1 MVMGSDHLVQTSST
15 TLGGLGGFTS
25 LGGNAGA
32 NYLSSTGQTIGVI
45 GTGII
50 STTMIGSNVVISSTG
65 GTGGQN
71 NQNAFSTYSF
81 LGGGSHGNDIVAHE
95 TASTITWI
103 GGCGIGIDSLDTHSA
118 GHSGFITINA
128 SHSWGEVR
136 FPGGGDPV
144 VADECG
150 DILNFAAGSNM
161 TITSD
166 PGSDTITF
174 NSTGGG
180 GGSGC
185 CGESL
190 GNANSYGFRDC
201 SGMGAACQNLDS
213 CPRTYGMYKGTYPIE
228 FLAAHYNDYA
238 PATWLQV
245 NNWLG
250 PFENQDFSGGGGGL
264 VGNVGWAAV
273 FNTTAA
279 PFAAGDGCC
288 EDYRSNQ
295 AGHGVRIMTSTMPI
309 ALNCKGNGCHTGQV
323 GTGVA
328 PADGTYAGTVWQGLA
343 NAYLLACYHW
353 EQDCTHGGFSHGTQ
367 NFIGGIRKDYYN
379 PKDRVVYEVVSDK
392 RRKEEI
398 EPTVWSVNDLMKI
411 RVRDYYYKNTPEERR
426 EMKMVGLIAQELGD
440 VFPQAVNGDPASDV
454 KDEPMTIVMDDLV
467 PLLIKSV
474 QDQQAMI
481 EKLEKRINEMENK

>member
-1 MVMGSDHLVQTSST
+1 MVMGSDNLVQTSST

-25 LGGNAGA
+25 LGGNTGA

-65 GTGGQN
+65 GAGV
-71 NQNAFSTYSF
+71 NQNAFSTFSF
-81 LGGGSHGNDIVAHE
+81 AGGGSHASDVVAHN
-95 TASTITWI
+95 TASTVQWI
-103 GGCGIGIDSLDTHSA
+103 GGCGIGIDSFDTHSA
-118 GHSGFITINA
+118 GVDKITINA
-128 SHSWGEVR
+128 SHSFATFSMAGS
-136 FPGGGDPV
+136 DDIL
-144 VADECG
+144 ADRCG
-150 DILNFAAGSNM
+150 DAITIVAGSNM
-161 TITSD
+161 TIDFDVGDDS
-166 PGSDTITF
+166 ITF

-190 GNANSYGFRDC
+190 ANQNQVGFRDC

-213 CPRTYGMYKGTYPIE
+213 CARTYGMYKGSYPAE
-228 FLAAHYNDYA
+228 FLAAHYNEYA

-250 PFENQDFSGGGGGL
+250 PFENQNHAGGHKNLGL
-264 VGNVGWAAV
+264 EGNVGWAAI

-279 PFAAGDGCC
+279 PFSAGDGCC

-309 ALNCKGNGCHTGQV
+309 ALNVKNGAFSHTGQV
-323 GTGVA
+323 GTGVP
-328 PADGTYAGTVWQGLA
+328 PADGTYAGTVGNGLA

-353 EQDCTHGGFSHGTQ
+353 EQVCNHGGFHQGTQ
-367 NFIGGIRKDYYN
+367 HFIGGIRKDFWA

-398 EPTVWSVNDLMKI
+398 EPTAWSVDDLMKI
-411 RVRDYYYKNTPEERR
+411 RVRDYYYKNVPEERR
-426 EMKMVGLIAQELGD
+426 DLKMVGLIAQELGD
-440 VFPQAVNGDPASDV
+440 IFPQAVNGDPAGDV
-454 KDEPMTIVMDDLV
+454 ESEPMTVIMDDLV

-481 EKLEKRINEMENK
+481 KKLEKRINEMENK